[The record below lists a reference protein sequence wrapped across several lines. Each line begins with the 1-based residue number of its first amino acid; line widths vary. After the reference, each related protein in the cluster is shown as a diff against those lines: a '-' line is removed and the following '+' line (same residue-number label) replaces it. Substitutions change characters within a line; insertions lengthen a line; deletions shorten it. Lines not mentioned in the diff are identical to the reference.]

1 MRAAYLVVFSL
12 LASPISFAQTAA
24 ATYLANEGVMVWA
37 GDTKVLF
44 DPLYDNS
51 YGRYQMVPDRVRD
64 AIFAGDAPYDG
75 VDAVFIS
82 HHHGDHFSA
91 ADTLRL
97 LKSQPEIR
105 IYAPAQAVAAV
116 AALAGDED
124 QAAMDR
130 LTGLDLDYGDQPVN
144 MTAGSLVI
152 DAAHVP
158 HAGWPTARTDV
169 QNIAFRVTLSNGT
182 TVLHLGDA
190 DARTVHYESDEAY
203 WDETTID
210 LALPPY
216 WYFLS
221 DDGIEIL
228 EERLDVLH
236 SIGIHVPDEFSN
248 PANRPEELLSYDI
261 FTSPGEG
268 RRF

>member
-1 MRAAYLVVFSL
+1 MRIAASVILML
-12 LASPISFAQTAA
+12 IASPSVFAQSAA
-24 ATYLANEGVMVWA
+24 ATYLANEGVMIWE
-37 GDTKVLF
+37 GDTKILF

-51 YGRYQMVPDRVRD
+51 YGRYQMVPDGIRA
-64 AIFAGDAPYDG
+64 AIFAGEAPYDG

-97 LKSQPEIR
+97 LKSQPGVHV
-105 IYAPAQAVAAV
+105 YAPAQAVAAV
-116 AALAGDED
+116 VALSAGEDEAALE
-124 QAAMDR
+124 R
-130 LTGLDLDYGDQPVN
+130 LTGLDLDYGDSPVN
-144 MTAGSLVI
+144 IAAGDLVI
-152 DAAHVP
+152 DAAHIP

-169 QNIAFRVTLSNGT
+169 QNIAFRVTLNDGT

-190 DARTVHYESDEAY
+190 DARTVHFENDEAY

-228 EERLDVLH
+228 EERLDVIH
-236 SIGIHVPDEFSN
+236 SIGIHAPDDFSN
-248 PANRPEELLSYDI
+248 PSNRPEALFGYDI
-261 FTSPGEG
+261 FISPGEG